1 MRLPTR
7 GRSRRSPSGPR
18 EYRNAARSQSG
29 AKAGTTESYQTTVDQ
44 TTLDRRREVDDRDLI
59 ERITKLV
66 AQEQA
71 LQESPDHDPAQL
83 REVEVTLDQLWDLLR
98 QRRSQE
104 ECGRDPDVAQPRDPK
119 TGEGYIQQG
128 I

>member
-1 MRLPTR
+1 M
-7 GRSRRSPSGPR
+7 
-18 EYRNAARSQSG
+18 
-29 AKAGTTESYQTTVDQ
+29 
-44 TTLDRRREVDDRDLI
+44 DDRDLI

-104 ECGRDPDVAQPRDPK
+104 EFGRDPDVAQPRDPN
-119 TGEGYIQQG
+119 TVEGYIQ
-128 I
+128 